1 MDITVKVIKEL
12 DDGGAICTLDMDKEA
27 VQYLIGEGFLAVLR
41 RALDSSESHIKPS
54 VLDKALKEAD
64 SGQGAD

>member
-27 VQYLIGEGFLAVLR
+27 VQYLIGEGFLTVLR
-41 RALDSSESHIKPS
+41 RALDSSESHVKPELLEENKD
-54 VLDKALKEAD
+54 VEL
-64 SGQGAD
+64 

>member
-1 MDITVKVIKEL
+1 VIKEL

-27 VQYLIGEGFLAVLR
+27 VQYLIGEGFLTVLR

-54 VLDKALKEAD
+54 VLDEALKEAD